1 VEGNSV
7 SHDVFISYSTKDK
20 MTADAV
26 CATLESKSIRCWI
39 APRDILPG
47 MDWGEAIIDAIN
59 TTRVFV
65 LVFSSNANES
75 RQIKREVE
83 RAVSKGIPVIPL
95 RIEDVPLSKS
105 LEYFISSPHW
115 LDAMSP
121 PVEKHLNYLADTVK
135 LLLNRSHPGVHEEE
149 GPSQYYSHSNYTS
162 PQPSSAKSAK
172 ASYKPDYLTMGIVG
186 MLIFSALFVVVFL
199 LTPWSEPIRN
209 WLKGSPKTETQNSA
223 SPQVRN
229 FSLNVEHSVERSGH
243 KGMLFHVRFEIL
255 NAKGHS
261 CAAMASFLNPDG
273 TAVPATNKNFSTT
286 SNKMACWIRFV
297 PGFDATQ
304 YDDLQL
310 FMPYDQ
316 ITTQRGRHD
325 YKFCLR
331 IWDVQTPVTD
341 CITGGLYVT
350 NG

>member
-1 VEGNSV
+1 M
-7 SHDVFISYSTKDK
+7 SHDVFISYSSKDK

-26 CATLESKSIRCWI
+26 CATLESKGIRCWI

-135 LLLNRSHPGVHEEE
+135 LLLNRGTPNAQPEES
-149 GPSQYYSHSNYTS
+149 PHHYYSQPNYVA
-162 PQPSSAKSAK
+162 PQPIPPTPPKAPYKS
-172 ASYKPDYLTMGIVG
+172 DYLTMGIVG
-186 MLIFSALFVVVFL
+186 MLIFSVLFVVVFL
-199 LTPWSEPIRN
+199 LTPWSEPVRN
-209 WLKGSPKTETQNSA
+209 WFKGSSKTETETSTG
-223 SPQVRN
+223 PVVKN

-243 KGMLFHVRFEIL
+243 KGMLFNVRFDIL
-255 NAKGHS
+255 NAKGHN
-261 CAAMASFLNPDG
+261 CAAMVSFMFPDG
-273 TAVPATNKNFSTT
+273 TAVPATNKYFSTT
-286 SNKMACWIRFV
+286 KNKMASWIRFS
-297 PGFDATQ
+297 PAFDATH
-304 YDDLQL
+304 YDDLQI

-316 ITTQRGRHD
+316 ISVQRGKQN
-325 YKFCLR
+325 YQYCLR
-331 IWDVQTPVTD
+331 IWDVQTAITD
-341 CITGGLYVT
+341 CITGSFYLT
-350 NG
+350 NS